1 MTALLQQ
8 GMHESSPLDA
18 SVQQLRTVVGA

>member
-8 GMHESSPLDA
+8 GMHQSADLGA
-18 SVQQLRTVVGA
+18 SVQQLRALINS